1 MIPREFFETAS
12 SHDRQFIRRW
22 TLGVSVL
29 YSILAVAIVALSFVL
44 RAPNDTTATRD
55 TQQTHQAI
63 LAH

>member
-22 TLGVSVL
+22 TLGVYGF
-29 YSILAVAIVALSFVL
+29 YSILAVAIVALSFAL
-44 RAPNDTTATRD
+44 HAPNDTTAARD

-63 LAH
+63 LVH

>member
-44 RAPNDTTATRD
+44 HAPNDTTAARD
-55 TQQTHQAI
+55 TQQIHQAI
-63 LAH
+63 LVN